1 MPLGVV
7 SGAALISAAID
18 LRSVLLPVRQQG
30 RRQSCLA
37 FASSTA
43 HEHGSKSQEHL
54 SVEYLFFHA
63 VARTPS
69 MMPDAGTTM
78 AAVAEALAQEGQPV
92 ETAWPYSSD
101 QVLPW
106 APPSISEPLLKT
118 TMVPG
123 TAAFANLTA
132 ALDNNVPVI
141 LGLIIT
147 DAFFRPD
154 AQGMVPDVI
163 PDIERGG
170 HAVLAVGHGL
180 APSGQEAVL
189 IRNSWG
195 PEWGLDGYAWLSRL
209 YLDRQLHETATLI

>member
-1 MPLGVV
+1 
-7 SGAALISAAID
+7 LISAAID

-30 RRQSCLA
+30 HRQSCLA

-43 HEHGSKSQEHL
+43 HEYGSKSKEHL

-78 AAVAEALAQEGQPV
+78 AATAEALAHDGQPA
-92 ETAWPYSSD
+92 ETAWPYSMD
-101 QVLPW
+101 QVTPW
-106 APPSISEPLLKT
+106 APPSISEPLFKT
-118 TMVPG
+118 TMVMG
-123 TAAFANLTA
+123 NTGFANLTA
-132 ALDNNVPVI
+132 SLDNNVPVI

-154 AQGMVPDVI
+154 ALGIVPEVT

-180 APSGQEAVL
+180 VPSGQEAVL

-195 PEWGLDGYAWLSRL
+195 AKWGVDGYAWLSRS
-209 YLDRQLHETATLI
+209 YLDRQLHEIATLI

>member
-1 MPLGVV
+1 M
-7 SGAALISAAID
+7 ISVAID
-18 LRSVLLPVRQQG
+18 LRDVLLPVRQQG

-43 HEHGSKSQEHL
+43 HEYRSKSQEHL

-69 MMPDAGTTM
+69 MTPDAGTTM
-78 AAVAEALAQEGQPV
+78 TATAEALAQDGQPV
-92 ETAWPYSSD
+92 EAAWPYSID
-101 QVLPW
+101 QVSPW
-106 APPSISEPLLKT
+106 EPPSISVPLLKT
-118 TMVPG
+118 TMVEG
-123 TAAFANLTA
+123 KTGFANLVAT
-132 ALDNNVPVI
+132 LNHNVPVI

-154 AQGMVPDVI
+154 AMGIVPELT

-195 PEWGLDGYAWLSRL
+195 PTWGLGGYAWLSRS
-209 YLDRQLHETATLI
+209 YLERQLHETATLI